1 MSDPTTLGSYTVESV
16 VYRGPLAT
24 SYLAAHTVMR
34 GQRVVLRVLN
44 PDVAADPA
52 RVARFEEE
60 ARAAAKLKHE
70 CIAGVVDMQ
79 RDGDQLF
86 LVLEYAEGLDVSTLL
101 GTFGAMPPTVSAAI
115 ARDVLRA
122 FEHTHALGMMHGKL
136 RPRRVKVSP
145 DGGVKVLGLGVR
157 DGDAGA
163 EDERDA
169 AYVSPELVGS
179 GSESVAG
186 DLYSVGMLLHNMLA
200 GRVPTGG
207 ARPTSLADA
216 NPIIP
221 RPLSDLVDHLLES
234 RPDHRPADAKA
245 ARAALDD
252 VLESM
257 RVGVGSD
264 LLRDYLANPN
274 SFAAKAKQ
282 AALTSLINIARD
294 LNDGPPPDPMA
305 ARKVLER
312 VLQVDPGNESAVA
325 FLHELEG
332 GDDRTMM
339 MSYESAPKPAAA
351 PPPAPK
357 PAPAP
362 PPPPAPKPEVK
373 SDVKPAAPKPEPRPE
388 VKPAAAKSAPPPP
401 PPAPK
406 AAPAPA
412 PAQRKAAPAAVPATP
427 NHKPLLF
434 GIGAL
439 LVVVVIAIVV
449 VMNGK
454 KNPSA
459 EAPAEAAAPVTASLD
474 VSTEPTG
481 AYVTVQV
488 GGESK
493 NATSNT
499 TFDGLA
505 DGTALVKV
513 ELAGYTTR
521 ETTVAV
527 TAGSAQ
533 SLHVA
538 LSADVTAQVC
548 SLYVTVKPRADK
560 VLVNGKPAVGKDA
573 SFAAALPAGKYKVE
587 ASAAGFTSALASGK
601 AAGGEVKRIAL
612 TLASAPANVT
622 PPPAPVAASAPVVP
636 ATADPADGIAQSI
649 TVVQKSDIYVDHVL
663 RAQGATQVDVKLPPG
678 KHEVVFENPD
688 FIKVRREFQL
698 KAGKS
703 SKPIRVDL
711 AAGEGGISVRGGKP
725 GLRIFIDD
733 KSTGVTTPG
742 VVRGIKP
749 GRHKIELRDDKG
761 GAVIATQSVIVADS
775 PNNQPVQF

>member
-1 MSDPTTLGSYTVESV
+1 
-16 VYRGPLAT
+16 
-24 SYLAAHTVMR
+24 
-34 GQRVVLRVLN
+34 
-44 PDVAADPA
+44 
-52 RVARFEEE
+52 
-60 ARAAAKLKHE
+60 
-70 CIAGVVDMQ
+70 
-79 RDGDQLF
+79 
-86 LVLEYAEGLDVSTLL
+86 
-101 GTFGAMPPTVSAAI
+101 
-115 ARDVLRA
+115 
-122 FEHTHALGMMHGKL
+122 
-136 RPRRVKVSP
+136 
-145 DGGVKVLGLGVR
+145 
-157 DGDAGA
+157 
-163 EDERDA
+163 
-169 AYVSPELVGS
+169 
-179 GSESVAG
+179 
-186 DLYSVGMLLHNMLA
+186 
-200 GRVPTGG
+200 
-207 ARPTSLADA
+207 
-216 NPIIP
+216 
-221 RPLSDLVDHLLES
+221 
-234 RPDHRPADAKA
+234 
-245 ARAALDD
+245 
-252 VLESM
+252 
-257 RVGVGSD
+257 VGVGSD

-282 AALTSLINIARD
+282 AALTSLIHIARD

-351 PPPAPK
+351 PPPPK
-357 PAPAP
+357 PAPA

-373 SDVKPAAPKPEPRPE
+373 SEVKPAAPKPEPRAE

-406 AAPAPA
+406 PASA
-412 PAQRKAAPAAVPATP
+412 PAQRKAAPAAAP
-427 NHKPLLF
+427 NHTPLLI

-439 LVVVVIAIVV
+439 LLVVVIAIVV

-454 KNPSA
+454 KNSSA
-459 EAPAEAAAPVTASLD
+459 EAPPEAPAPVTASLD

-538 LSADVTAQVC
+538 LAADAAVQVC

-573 SFAAALPAGKYKVE
+573 HFSAALPAGKYKVE
-587 ASAAGFTSALASGK
+587 ASAAGFTSALATGK

-622 PPPAPVAASAPVVP
+622 PPPSTPVPASAPVVP
-636 ATADPADGIAQSI
+636 ATADPADGIAQGIS
-649 TVVQKSDIYVDHVL
+649 VVQKSDIYVDHVL
-663 RAQGATQVDVKLPPG
+663 RAQGVTQVDVKLPPG

-742 VVRGIKP
+742 VVRGLKP